1 MAALWAARAGEVLSQ
16 FGIAGLQLELRN
28 DDNLD
33 QLEAELDLLRRRFPW
48 VAMAVIGELAAF
60 GPNPSR
66 AQPLPGAA
74 EARLCAAAKRN
85 QLWLVPGS
93 LFEQHDGKVYNTAP
107 VIDPTGTVVAR
118 YRKMFPFLPYEK
130 GVTPGADFV
139 TFEVPGVGRFGVSI
153 CYDMWFPETTRNLA
167 WLGAEVILHPSMTST
182 IDRDAE
188 LAIGR
193 ANAMVNQC
201 YFLDVNVAGDL
212 GLGRSAIFG
221 PGGEVICTAG
231 AAREVL
237 AVELDLQAVRNARTR
252 GWLGLVQPLKSFRDS
267 VVALPAHA
275 PGARR
280 SAYLDSL
287 GPLTMP
293 TRHGGLPT

>member
-1 MAALWAARAGEVLSQ
+1 MSAAGRGLNLSL
-16 FGIAGLQLELRN
+16 FGIAGLQLELRSG
-28 DDNLD
+28 DNLGQID
-33 QLEAELDLLRRRFPW
+33 AELDLLRRRFPW
-48 VAMAVIGELAAF
+48 VSMAVIGELAAF
-60 GPNPSR
+60 GADPAN
-66 AQPLPGAA
+66 AQPLPGPA

-85 QLWLVPGS
+85 RLWLVPGS
-93 LFEQHDGKVYNTAP
+93 LCERSGGQVFNTAP
-107 VIDPTGTVVAR
+107 VINPDGVVVAR

-130 GVTPGADFV
+130 GITPGAEFV
-139 TFEVPGVGRFGVSI
+139 TFEVPDLGRFGVSI
-153 CYDMWFPETTRNLA
+153 CYDMWFPETTRTLA
-167 WLGAEVILHPSMTST
+167 WLGAEVMLHPSMTST

-193 ANAMVNQC
+193 ANAMMNQC
-201 YFLDVNVAGDL
+201 YFLDINVAGDL

-231 AAREVL
+231 TGREVL

-267 VVALPAHA
+267 AVALPAHA
-275 PGARR
+275 LGARR
-280 SAYLDSL
+280 SSYLDSL

-293 TRHGGLPT
+293 TRHGGMPT

>member
-1 MAALWAARAGEVLSQ
+1 LSL

-28 DDNLD
+28 DDNLE

-93 LFEQHDGKVYNTAP
+93 LFEQHGGKVYNTAP

-118 YRKMFPFLPYEK
+118 YRKMFPFLPYEQ
-130 GVTPGADFV
+130 GVTPGSEFV
-139 TFEVPGVGRFGVSI
+139 AFDVPGVGRFGVSI

-167 WLGAEVILHPSMTST
+167 WLGAEVILHPSMTTT

-201 YFLDVNVAGDL
+201 YFIDVNVAGDL

-231 AAREVL
+231 AGRELL

-267 VVALPAHA
+267 EVALPAHA
-275 PGARR
+275 NGGRR

-293 TRHGGLPT
+293 TRQGGLPA

>member
-1 MAALWAARAGEVLSQ
+1 LSL
-16 FGIAGLQLELRN
+16 FGIAGLQLELQN
-28 DDNLD
+28 DDNLE

-60 GPNPSR
+60 GPNPTR

-74 EARLCAAAKRN
+74 EARLCAAARRN

-118 YRKMFPFLPYEK
+118 YRKMFPFLPYER
-130 GVTPGADFV
+130 GVTPGSEFV
-139 TFEVPGVGRFGVSI
+139 TFDVPGVGRFGVSI

-167 WLGAEVILHPSMTST
+167 WLGAEVILHPSMTTT

-201 YFLDVNVAGDL
+201 YFLDINVAGEL

-221 PGGEVICTAG
+221 PGGEIICTAG
-231 AAREVL
+231 AGREAL

-267 VVALPAHA
+267 EVAFPAHA
-275 PGARR
+275 TGARR